1 MFDGLCGRRSK
12 WQIWSDFVTLSAI
25 SISNVTDKTHV
36 KKREET
42 YMTVAAKYKT
52 EEMQAMAEMLG
63 LIVEGMDKNQD
74 QDFLGELYMALELGN
89 EQNGQFFTPY
99 NVCRMMASITST
111 ELKTRVEQDNWISV
125 SDPASG
131 AGALLI
137 AFANECRRQGV
148 NYQSSVL
155 FIAQDIA
162 YIVGLMCYIQ
172 LSLMGCPGYV
182 VIGDSLTHPATSYDE
197 RGLIPVDDGN
207 VWYTPFYFRQE
218 WHWRRLAAQMSILCK
233 GQPVAAERAP
243 SDVKAEPVPE
253 QPVIP
258 KKRSRSTGKKKE
270 ALPASAVLKETET
283 GQLTLF

>member
-1 MFDGLCGRRSK
+1 
-12 WQIWSDFVTLSAI
+12 
-25 SISNVTDKTHV
+25 
-36 KKREET
+36 
-42 YMTVAAKYKT
+42 MTVAAKYKT